1 MSFFF
6 DTTFLDT
13 LSGINGFMQMG
24 GPVLVAIAL
33 LLLVMWTLL
42 FERIWFFKTGLR
54 SEVNQALNE
63 WASRVDHHS
72 LRAHQVREAII
83 SQVTLKIDV
92 GLPMIKT
99 LVALAPL
106 LGLLGTVT
114 GMIGVFDVLAMNGG
128 GDVKSMSAG
137 VSKATIPTMAGM
149 VAALSG
155 VFGNTYVNR
164 IASREKELLADR
176 LTLGLS

>member
-1 MSFFF
+1 MHF
-6 DTTFLDT
+6 FLDAM
-13 LSGINGFMQMG
+13 SGINGFLQMG
-24 GPVLVAIAL
+24 GPVLIAIAL

-42 FERIWFFKTGLR
+42 FERIWFFKTMLK
-54 SEVNQALNE
+54 SDLNQALAT
-63 WASRVDHHS
+63 WQARSDHQS

-83 SQVTLKIDV
+83 SQVTLKIEA
-92 GLPMIKT
+92 GLPAIKT

-114 GMIGVFDVLAMNGG
+114 GMIGVFDVLAINGG
-128 GDVKSMSAG
+128 GDAKSISAG

-155 VFGNTYVNR
+155 VFGNTYISR
-164 IASREKELLADR
+164 IANREKQLLADR
-176 LTLGLS
+176 LTLG

>member
-1 MSFFF
+1 MHF
-6 DTTFLDT
+6 FLDT
-13 LSGINGFMQMG
+13 ISGINGFLQMG
-24 GPVLVAIAL
+24 GPVLIAIAL

-42 FERIWFFKTGLR
+42 FERIWFFKTSLK
-54 SEVNQALNE
+54 SDLNQALAT
-63 WASRVDHHS
+63 WQARSDHQS

-83 SQVTLKIDV
+83 SQVTLKIEA
-92 GLPMIKT
+92 GLPAIKT

-114 GMIGVFDVLAMNGG
+114 GMIGVFDVLAINGG
-128 GDVKSMSAG
+128 GDARSMSAG

-155 VFGNTYVNR
+155 VFGNTYVSR
-164 IASREKELLADR
+164 IANREKQLLADR
-176 LTLGLS
+176 LTLG

>member
-1 MSFFF
+1 MHFFF
-6 DTTFLDT
+6 DTI
-13 LSGINGFMQMG
+13 SGINGFLQMG
-24 GPVLVAIAL
+24 GPVLIAIAL

-42 FERIWFFKTGLR
+42 FERIWFFKTSLK
-54 SEVNQALNE
+54 SDLNQALAT
-63 WASRVDHHS
+63 WQVRSDHQS

-83 SQVTLKIDV
+83 SQVTLKIEA
-92 GLPMIKT
+92 GLPAIKT

-114 GMIGVFDVLAMNGG
+114 GMIGVFDVLAINGG
-128 GDVKSMSAG
+128 GDARSMSAG

-155 VFGNTYVNR
+155 VFGNTYVSR
-164 IASREKELLADR
+164 IASREKQLLADR
-176 LTLGLS
+176 LTLG